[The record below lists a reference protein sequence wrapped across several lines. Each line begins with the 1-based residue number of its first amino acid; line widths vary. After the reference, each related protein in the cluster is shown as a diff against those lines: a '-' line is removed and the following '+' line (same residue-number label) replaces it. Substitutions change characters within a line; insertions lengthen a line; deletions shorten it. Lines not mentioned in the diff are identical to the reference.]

1 MAWGVIASLYIGNIM
16 LLVLNLP
23 LVGMWVRVLKIPYS
37 VLFAFILAFMVIGA
51 YSINNSVF
59 DISTMLLFGLI
70 GYGLRKMDF
79 PLAPA
84 VLTLILGPMM
94 EDSLRQSLDMSQG
107 DFSIFWT
114 RPITV
119 ILITLATMVAISP
132 LLRFLPIGQS
142 RARVAGARSRSG

>member
-1 MAWGVIASLYIGNIM
+1 
-16 LLVLNLP
+16 
-23 LVGMWVRVLKIPYS
+23 
-37 VLFAFILAFMVIGA
+37 MVIGA

-59 DISTMLLFGLI
+59 DISTMLLFGRI

-119 ILITLATMVAISP
+119 TLIALATVVMVSP
-132 LLRFLPIGQS
+132 MLRFLRLDGVARAWRVPIS
-142 RARVAGARSRSG
+142 RCG